1 MRTGLIGSLYGM
13 NIISSTRILPK
24 NYGPAGNLAP
34 VMLIDPSQVL
44 HAFDVINDKWYEG
57 KFEDYLV
64 GEFVW
69 ETHVFN
75 PHGVAVAISK
85 V

>member
-1 MRTGLIGSLYGM
+1 
-13 NIISSTRILPK
+13 
-24 NYGPAGNLAP
+24 
-34 VMLIDPSQVL
+34 
-44 HAFDVINDKWYEG
+44 
-57 KFEDYLV
+57 LV